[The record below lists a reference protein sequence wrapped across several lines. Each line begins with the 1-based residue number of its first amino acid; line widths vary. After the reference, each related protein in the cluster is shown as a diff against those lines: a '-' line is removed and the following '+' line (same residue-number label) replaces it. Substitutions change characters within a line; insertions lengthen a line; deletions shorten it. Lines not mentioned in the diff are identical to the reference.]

1 MIMEKKTMARY
12 QANDHTFA
20 ICAYKESPYL
30 EECIKS
36 LLAQKEKS
44 NVIMVTSTPCDYIS
58 NMAHKYGVEL
68 YINTGEGGIARD
80 WNFAYQCAHTKLVT
94 IAHQDDIYTEEY
106 LQTILAGLNYQEK
119 PLIAFT
125 NYGEM
130 RDGQRVNKNRLLNI
144 KRIMLFPLQSAKLQ
158 RSRFVRRR
166 ILSMGSAICCPS
178 VTLVKDFLPKMIFE
192 PGYRSNVDWQ
202 AWERISKLQGA
213 FVYCKDILMYHR
225 IHKDSA
231 TTEIIADN
239 DRSKEDL
246 DMLCRFWPEPIA
258 RIIEYF
264 YSKGEKSNDL

>member
-1 MIMEKKTMARY
+1 MARY

-36 LLAQKEKS
+36 LFAQKKKS
-44 NVIMVTSTPCDYIS
+44 NIIMVTSTPCDYIS
-58 NMAHKYGVEL
+58 NMAYKYGIEL
-68 YINTGEGGIARD
+68 YINTGESGIARD
-80 WNFAYQCAHTKLVT
+80 WNFAYQCACTKLVT

-106 LQTILAGLNYQEK
+106 LQMILAGLNCQEK

-144 KRIMLFPLQSAKLQ
+144 KRIMLLPLQNAKLQ

-246 DMLCRFWPEPIA
+246 DMLSRFWPELIA
-258 RIIEYF
+258 KVIEHF
-264 YSKGEKSNDL
+264 YSKGENSNDL